1 MDVVYVDGDHS
12 YEGAASD
19 LKAWWPILRQ
29 GGAMVGHAAW
39 RVLGAQLLRVEPV
52 YIDSRFSPFGG
63 ECCRKIVQTARHDAR
78 TIQSRGPGS

>member
-39 RVLGAQLLRVEPV
+39 RVFFVHSCSVWSLFTLIAGLVRLVVSVVAKSSKP
-52 YIDSRFSPFGG
+52 
-63 ECCRKIVQTARHDAR
+63 
-78 TIQSRGPGS
+78 PGMM

>member
-19 LKAWWPILRQ
+19 LDAWWPILRA

-39 RVLGAQLLRVEPV
+39 RELGAQLQPALSVWI
-52 YIDSRFSPFGG
+52 YI
-63 ECCRKIVQTARHDAR
+63 
-78 TIQSRGPGS
+78 